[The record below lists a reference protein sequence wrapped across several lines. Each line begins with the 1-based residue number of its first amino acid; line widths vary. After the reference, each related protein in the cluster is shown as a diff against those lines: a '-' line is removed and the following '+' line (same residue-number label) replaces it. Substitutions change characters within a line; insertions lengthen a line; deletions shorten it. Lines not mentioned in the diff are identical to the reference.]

1 MKRVVFDL
9 DETICRHTNRDYE
22 NAAPVWPTIE
32 RMHQLRERFPECE
45 IVIHTARGMKSCGGD
60 AERADAKNRIVTE
73 DWLERHNV
81 PYDSL
86 VFGKP
91 FADAY
96 IDDKS
101 VSLEEWQKYGAI
113 HMAGGYSGKPVT
125 RVGRIVVKSDDG
137 AQRDWYA
144 KADELQLR
152 TLSRPT
158 VISWSFGRLFLRYVD
173 GVAISGF
180 TDEEMVYALPTLA
193 AAVREMGSRPV
204 EGKNDIFEYRR
215 LVEERAGMARMD
227 GMRVSSLL
235 DALFRVGNALSR
247 RTFCHGDFTPMN
259 VIQSEQGGFY
269 LIDPSFKPFLSTYLL
284 DAAKFRA
291 CLRGME
297 SVLKGRIVSYGR
309 VRYAASLRYWDT
321 LWTPEELDAIQVLE
335 RTHLVRVAGLA
346 RQKGDNAVADG
357 LLQIEKG
364 GAF

>member
-9 DETICRHTNRDYE
+9 DETICRHTNRDYA

-32 RMHQLRERFPECE
+32 RMRQLRERFPECE

-60 AERADAKNRIVTE
+60 VEKADAKNRATAE
-73 DWLERHNV
+73 EWLKHHDV

-113 HMAGGYSGKPVT
+113 QMAGGYSGKPVT

-144 KADELQLR
+144 KADELKLR

-173 GVAISGF
+173 GRAVSDFADGELVRI
-180 TDEEMVYALPTLA
+180 LPTLA
-193 AAVREMGSRPV
+193 AAVREMGSR
-204 EGKNDIFEYRR
+204 EIDGDNDVLEYARLVGERATLAKMDGRR
-215 LVEERAGMARMD
+215 LGE
-227 GMRVSSLL
+227 LL
-235 DALFRVGNALSR
+235 DRLYALRVLQR

-259 VIQSEQGGFY
+259 IIQSERGGFC
-269 LIDPSFKPFLSTYLL
+269 LIDPSFKQCLSTYLL

-297 SVLKGRIVSYGR
+297 SVLNRRIVSFSK
-309 VRYAASLRYWDT
+309 VRYAESFRYWDA
-321 LWTPEELDAIQVLE
+321 LWTPEELDAILVLE

-346 RQKGDNAVADG
+346 RQKGDDAVADG

-364 GAF
+364 GVF